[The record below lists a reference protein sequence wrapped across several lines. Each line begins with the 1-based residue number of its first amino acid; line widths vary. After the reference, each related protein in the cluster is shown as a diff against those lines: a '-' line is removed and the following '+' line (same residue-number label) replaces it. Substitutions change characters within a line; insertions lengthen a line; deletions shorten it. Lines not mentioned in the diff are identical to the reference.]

1 MFSVGV
7 LVTNYDSW
15 ALALECVEAHRRLH
29 GGELARVLLLDD
41 CSPRPPPA
49 ALPAGL
55 DLVRNERNLGF
66 SANLNK
72 GVRALGTDLVVIFDA
87 DALPLVPYLETIRK
101 AFTEDAHLGMLG
113 FRTVGVDGETTTS
126 TFPEPVASS
135 LLLGQ
140 ATSLWYYQRFGE
152 REKRWCIAAAAIVVR
167 KAAFDEVGGFDEHFD
182 WLDVDFDFSMAIN
195 RSRWTLRMEPTLTA
209 RHETGGTPVS
219 TVQRVVKFYANRW
232 QLLRKH
238 RKIASVWPAKGIVLG
253 RLLLELLVL
262 LVFGWTRYGSNM
274 STWREKMAGRRRLIG
289 YCWKHYT

>member
-7 LVTNYDSW
+7 LVTNYNSW

-29 GGELARVLLLDD
+29 GGELARILLLDD
-41 CSPRPPPA
+41 CSPQPPPA
-49 ALPAGL
+49 TLPADL
-55 DLVRNERNLGF
+55 DLIRNERNLGF

-87 DALPLVPYLETIRK
+87 DALPLVPYLETVRE
-101 AFTEDAHLGMLG
+101 AFTKDERLGLLG
-113 FRTVGVDGETTTS
+113 FRTVGADGEMTTS

-140 ATSLWYYQRFGE
+140 AVSLWYYQHFGE
-152 REKRWCIAAAAIVVR
+152 REKRWCIAAAAIAVR
-167 KAAFDEVGGFDEHFD
+167 KAAFDEVGGFDERFD

-195 RSRWTLRMEPTLTA
+195 RSRWTLRLEPALTA

-219 TVQRVVKFYANRW
+219 TIQRVVKFYANRW

-238 RKIASVWPAKGIVLG
+238 GKIASVWPAKGIILG
-253 RLLLELLVL
+253 RLLVEWLVL
-262 LVFGWTRYGSNM
+262 LVFGRTRYGSNA
-274 STWREKMAGRRRLIG
+274 SIWREKVNGRQRLLG
-289 YCWKHYT
+289 YCWRHYT